1 MTKFDLRSYH
11 VFIKTRSKQ
20 FACLGPGAGV
30 LAQPLADVVEG
41 GVEAA
46 GVVALPAERWAVAP
60 VLGLLQEEEGE
71 EEQLCGAGGAGH
83 GGHHREGPTAGG
95 EE

>member
-1 MTKFDLRSYH
+1 M
-11 VFIKTRSKQ
+11 
-20 FACLGPGAGV
+20 
-30 LAQPLADVVEG
+30 VEG

-95 EE
+95 EEDHSWRGVGRDCHMLDQERLRKGKRFAWCSQD

>member
-1 MTKFDLRSYH
+1 M
-11 VFIKTRSKQ
+11 
-20 FACLGPGAGV
+20 
-30 LAQPLADVVEG
+30 VEG

-95 EE
+95 EDDHSWRGVGQDCQL

>member
-1 MTKFDLRSYH
+1 M
-11 VFIKTRSKQ
+11 
-20 FACLGPGAGV
+20 
-30 LAQPLADVVEG
+30 VEG

-60 VLGLLQEEEGE
+60 VLGLLQEEE
-71 EEQLCGAGGAGH
+71 EQLCGAGGAGH

-95 EE
+95 EDDHNWRGVGQDYQL